1 MIYIETLMM
10 VVVLYTG
17 IVAAWSDCRTGL
29 IANKMLLDSL
39 ALLTVLNGI
48 YYSVFCQDCLELFLT
63 NLFGIFLM
71 AFIFYVYHLWAAG
84 DSKLLFVIEF
94 GIPARLYSFWQ
105 LGPIPGFAILI
116 IVFSLAY
123 IYVIAD
129 SVIRGI
135 KERNLL
141 YIHLQKP
148 HWRSIICS
156 YLFMV
161 MAMRLLNLA
170 LMMIAGAHL
179 EYRGCLLIVIDFFI
193 ILSLIQVR
201 EHITDRIFYGLIV
214 CGWGIIVLLGISK
227 IVPFTSIHID
237 FKSWIIVFVVMML
250 RIIAERYNY
259 QEIPTKDVNERM
271 ILSASTVLMFRTS
284 RVQGLPECVT
294 EDLRA
299 RISKEEAEAVLRWKD
314 SKQGKSTI
322 VIVRKIPFAIFITV
336 GTIIFLLMEGFASWY
351 IL

>member
-1 MIYIETLMM
+1 MIYIEALMM
-10 VVVLYTG
+10 AAVLYTG
-17 IVAAWSDCRTGL
+17 LVAAWSDCRTGL
-29 IANKMLLDSL
+29 IANKMLLGSL
-39 ALLTVLNGI
+39 AVLAVLNSI
-48 YYSVFCQDCLELFLT
+48 YYCIFCQDCLALFLT
-63 NLFGIFLM
+63 NLLGIFLM
-71 AFIFYVYHLWAAG
+71 AFFFYVYHLWAAG
-84 DSKLLFVIEF
+84 DSKLLFVMGF

-123 IYVIAD
+123 IYVIVD
-129 SVIRGI
+129 SAIRGI

-141 YIHLQKP
+141 YIRLQKP
-148 HWRSIICS
+148 HWRSVICS

-161 MAMRLLNLA
+161 MAMRLINLV
-170 LMMIAGAHL
+170 LMMVAGAYL
-179 EYRGCLLIVIDFFI
+179 EYRGFLLSAIDFFI
-193 ILSLIQVR
+193 ILSLLQVR
-201 EHITDRIFYGLIV
+201 EHITGRVFYSLIV
-214 CGWGIIVLLGISK
+214 CGWGIIVLLGILK
-227 IVPFTSIHID
+227 IVPFTGIHID

-259 QEIPTKDVNERM
+259 QEIPTKDVKERM

-294 EDLRA
+294 EDLKA
-299 RISKEEAEAVLRWKD
+299 RISKEEAAAVLRWKD

-322 VIVRKIPFAIFITV
+322 MIVRKIPFAIFITV
-336 GTIIFLLMEGFASWY
+336 GTIIFLLMEWFASWH